1 MPAPKLNRP
10 LWLEAAETRF
20 PSLTS
25 ALDVDVAV
33 IGAGIT
39 GVTTAYLLKQ
49 AEKTVALIESNGVGY
64 GATGYT
70 TAKLTVGHSLVYHDL
85 IESFG
90 EQAARAYA
98 RSNQEAIDRIEA
110 IIHDNSID
118 CDLERASNYVYTE
131 RDASVR
137 HVEQEAEAAQ
147 RAGVDAELTT
157 ETDLPYPIRAAVRVD
172 DQAQFHPCKY
182 LSALASIVDGDGS
195 HVLELTRATGV
206 RNGSQCEVETTS
218 GIVHAAHVV
227 VATQMPFLDRGLY
240 FARAH
245 PMKSYAI
252 AAPIDT
258 ERAPRGMY
266 ISIDHPTRSI
276 RSTPADNEGRVLIV
290 GGEGHKPGD
299 DPNTNARYAKL
310 EAFMRERFGIDGA
323 DYHWSTHDYIP
334 VDKLP
339 YIGRLRRGVDNIY
352 VATGFAKWGL
362 TKGTL
367 AAEIISDAIVGR
379 PNEWADLYDSTRLD
393 ARHSAAKFAK
403 ENAGVGLRFFRD
415 RLRPRDGRD
424 DVDRLAPG
432 EGTIARVGAK
442 QYAAYRDGEGVLH
455 VLSARCTH
463 LGCIVGWNPAD
474 RSWECPCHGS
484 RFAADGTLVQG
495 PATADLPRELLPE

>member
-1 MPAPKLNRP
+1 MPARKLNRS
-10 LWLEAAETRF
+10 LWLESAETRF

-25 ALDVDVAV
+25 TLDVDVAV
-33 IGAGIT
+33 LGAGIT
-39 GVTTAYLLKQ
+39 GVTTAHLLKQ
-49 AEKTVALIESNGVGY
+49 AGKTVALIEANGVGY

-90 EQAARAYA
+90 EEAARAYA

-110 IIHDNSID
+110 IVRDNSID
-118 CDLERASNYVYTE
+118 CDLEPASNYVYTE

-137 HVEQEAEAAQ
+137 DVEREAEAA
-147 RAGVDAELTT
+147 RLAGVDAELTT
-157 ETDLPYPIRAAVRVD
+157 ETDLPYPVRAALRVD
-172 DQAQFHPCKY
+172 DQAQFHPWKY
-182 LSALASIVDGDGS
+182 LAALARIVDGDGS
-195 HVLELTRATGV
+195 HVLELTRVTDV
-206 RNGSQCEVETTS
+206 RNGSRCEVETSS
-218 GIVHAAHVV
+218 GIVRATHVV
-227 VATQMPFLDRGLY
+227 VATQMPFLDRGL
-240 FARAH
+240 FFTRAH
-245 PMKSYAI
+245 PMASYVI
-252 AAPIDT
+252 AARIDT

-266 ISIDHPTRSI
+266 ISVDQPTRSI
-276 RSTPADNEGRVLIV
+276 RSTPSDAGGRMLIV

-299 DPNTNARYAKL
+299 DPDTNARYARL
-310 EAFMRERFGIDGA
+310 EAFMRERFGVDGA
-323 DYHWSTHDYIP
+323 EYHWSTHDYTP

-339 YIGRLRRGVDNIY
+339 YIGRLRRGVDNVH

-367 AAEIISDAIVGR
+367 AAEIVSDAILGR
-379 PNEWADLYDSTRLD
+379 KNEWAELYDSTRLD
-393 ARHSAAKFAK
+393 ARHSATRFAK

-424 DVDRLAPG
+424 DVGRLAPG

-442 QYAAYRDGEGVLH
+442 QVAAYRDDDGELH

-495 PATADLPRELLPE
+495 PATADLPPESLPE